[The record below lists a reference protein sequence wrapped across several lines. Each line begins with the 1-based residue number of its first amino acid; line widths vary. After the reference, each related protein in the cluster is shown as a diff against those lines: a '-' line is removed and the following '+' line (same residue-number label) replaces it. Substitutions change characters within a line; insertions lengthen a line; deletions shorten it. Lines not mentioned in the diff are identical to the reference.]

1 MLCIKWLIDIFY
13 ITKIP
18 VSISWVGFF
27 LHLIFVKHVQPYVM
41 QIYTLCLF
49 LSLNEYV
56 FFQMSNCKSQA
67 IDCIIAVDIPEVND
81 LVIKMFES

>member
-1 MLCIKWLIDIFY
+1 MGRFL
-13 ITKIP
+13 
-18 VSISWVGFF
+18 
-27 LHLIFVKHVQPYVM
+27 LHLIFVKHVQPYVL

>member
-1 MLCIKWLIDIFY
+1 MGRFL
-13 ITKIP
+13 
-18 VSISWVGFF
+18 

-67 IDCIIAVDIPEVND
+67 IDCIFAVDIPEVND